1 MQTEIYFTNLLLNL
15 ADLKM
20 PVAIV
25 TGGNKGIGLGVV
37 RNIKC
42 SFKSFSEVRGLCKQF
57 KGEVY
62 LTARDE
68 ARGKVKPSSA
78 KALCWYRGQC

>member
-1 MQTEIYFTNLLLNL
+1 
-15 ADLKM
+15 M

-37 RNIKC
+37 RICIYLSSSTMC
-42 SFKSFSEVRGLCKQF
+42 STPFKVRGLCKQF

-68 ARGKVKPSSA
+68 ARGKVKPPFIRMSNLSPSEGRA
-78 KALCWYRGQC
+78 IPSLL

>member
-1 MQTEIYFTNLLLNL
+1 MLNL
-15 ADLKM
+15 PDLKM

-37 RNIKC
+37 RIWIHLSSSTMC
-42 SFKSFSEVRGLCKQF
+42 STVPFKVRGLCKQF

-68 ARGKVKPSSA
+68 ARGKVKPPFI
-78 KALCWYRGQC
+78 RII

>member
-1 MQTEIYFTNLLLNL
+1 M
-15 ADLKM
+15 
-20 PVAIV
+20 
-25 TGGNKGIGLGVV
+25 
-37 RNIKC
+37 
-42 SFKSFSEVRGLCKQF
+42 RGLCKQF

-78 KALCWYRGQC
+78 KAHAGTGAKVNFKLLLALAASSHHNSEGFSSNILID